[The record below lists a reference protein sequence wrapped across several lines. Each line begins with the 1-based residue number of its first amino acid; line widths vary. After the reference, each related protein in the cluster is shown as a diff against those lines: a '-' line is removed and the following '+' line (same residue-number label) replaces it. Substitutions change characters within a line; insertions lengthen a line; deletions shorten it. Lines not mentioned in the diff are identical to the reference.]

1 MERVPAMTMHR
12 RCEPIFATSP
22 HRVMMRILFRYI
34 DLCARRPVLLT
45 LLLAGTIGLSVWTA
59 KRIRVDPD
67 ISALLPDDSPDR
79 AALKILQA
87 RTKPSQPLIL
97 LAASSDTSLN
107 RKVAAKLADAVTD
120 WPETRFAIARRDPA
134 SLWERRLLFAPAE
147 SIDAISES
155 IDERVRW
162 ERCQALPGCFTL
174 DEAPVVPDEDAV
186 RESII
191 SSPETAMLLHLLG
204 GRVPG
209 PAGSTGQHEQDASG
223 DLCTPDGNLCAVE
236 ASIEGDP
243 ANLAFA
249 DTILARVD
257 ALFAQVR
264 PANVPADLRLVVSGA
279 YRNAPIAR
287 RMTTE
292 DLKRASIVTGVL
304 MFTLLLVW
312 YRSIRALLF
321 LNVPLM
327 VGLTWTAGFVA
338 VVDHDLNILTAFT
351 LGILGGLGVEYGI
364 HILAHWRTTTMASR
378 DPAENR
384 RQALLGFRDT
394 ILHLGGSMVIAVVT
408 TASGFLSLVVAR
420 FRGFSE
426 MGALAAVGVLL
437 TLSAFI
443 VVLPIMARWFGF
455 FSASTARAEGQ
466 VDVQSRPLAIPPR
479 LASVVAMAGVAI
491 GIGFGLVGRG
501 VGFERDFRKLQPAE
515 ISHGLPSGS
524 ALRGSTR
531 RAVFMLGESQAD
543 LEIAAT
549 ALRTEGPG
557 PLGDAKLPW
566 ILTARSFVPAD
577 QPTRLEAVARL
588 RKVID
593 RALRSADEKS
603 SAQLNKLRALALV
616 STPIEAS
623 QMPPWVRD
631 WLFERNGRFG
641 TIGLIYTELS
651 GSDAGAMQILH
662 ERMAQWR
669 KRFPKIVFASAVAQL
684 GEVIPG
690 LAADAPMVFTL
701 ALAGLALSTLLVSRS
716 WRRTLLVLIPLGLA
730 TAIGLGIMAL
740 FGLKVNLYNLIV
752 FPLFLGISIDGSVYV
767 VWAFEKGVPLR
778 SELTSKIGAISIST
792 LTNMSGFAGMLVAR
806 NPGIASLGK
815 TALIMLGSAMVVNVL
830 WLPCLMLTVGRSRKT

>member
-1 MERVPAMTMHR
+1 
-12 RCEPIFATSP
+12 
-22 HRVMMRILFRYI
+22 
-34 DLCARRPVLLT
+34 
-45 LLLAGTIGLSVWTA
+45 
-59 KRIRVDPD
+59 
-67 ISALLPDDSPDR
+67 
-79 AALKILQA
+79 
-87 RTKPSQPLIL
+87 
-97 LAASSDTSLN
+97 
-107 RKVAAKLADAVTD
+107 
-120 WPETRFAIARRDPA
+120 
-134 SLWERRLLFAPAE
+134 LLFAPAK

-162 ERCQALPGCFTL
+162 ERCQALPGCVTL
-174 DEAPVVPDEDAV
+174 DEAPSVPDEDSV
-186 RESII
+186 RESLK
-191 SSPETAMLLHLLG
+191 SSPETAMLLHMLG
-204 GRVPG
+204 GSGVESE
-209 PAGSTGQHEQDASG
+209 GSKRRHEQDASG
-223 DLCTPDGNLCAVE
+223 ELCTPDGTLCAVE

-243 ANLAFA
+243 SNLAFA

-257 ALFAQVR
+257 ALFAEVR
-264 PANVPADLRLVVSGA
+264 PVNAPADLRLVVSGA

-312 YRSIRALLF
+312 YRSIRVLLF

-327 VGLTWTAGFVA
+327 VGLAWTAGFVA

-351 LGILGGLGVEYGI
+351 LGVLGGLGIEYGI
-364 HILAHWRTTTMASR
+364 HILAHWRLNTTASR
-378 DPAENR
+378 DPVENR
-384 RQALLGFRDT
+384 RLALLGFRDT
-394 ILHLGGSMVIAVVT
+394 IRHLGGSMAIAVVT

-426 MGALAAVGVLL
+426 MGALAAVGVML
-437 TLSAFI
+437 TLLAFI
-443 VVLPIMARWFGF
+443 VVLPVMARWFGF
-455 FSASTARAEGQ
+455 FSPSRAKADVQ
-466 VDVQSRPLAIPPR
+466 NKVQSRPLAIPPR
-479 LASVVAMAGVAI
+479 RAAAVAIVGVAI

-501 VGFERDFRKLQPAE
+501 VGFELDFRKLQPPE
-515 ISHGLPSGS
+515 ISHGLPSGT

-531 RAVFMLGESQAD
+531 RTVFMLGESQED

-549 ALRTEGPG
+549 ALRIEGPG
-557 PLGDAKLPW
+557 PLGDAKQPW

-577 QPTRLEAVARL
+577 QPTRLAAVARL
-588 RKVID
+588 RQVID
-593 RALRSADEKS
+593 RALRDADEKS
-603 SAQLNKLRALALV
+603 STQLNKLRLLASV
-616 STPIEAS
+616 STPIEAN

-651 GSDAGAMQILH
+651 GSDAGEMQILH
-662 ERMAQWR
+662 ERMEQWR
-669 KRFPKIVFASAVAQL
+669 NRFPKIVFASAVAQL

-730 TAIGLGIMAL
+730 TGIGLGTMA
-740 FGLKVNLYNLIV
+740 FFDLKVNLYNLIV

-778 SELTSKIGAISIST
+778 SELASKVGAISIST
-792 LTNMSGFAGMLVAR
+792 FANMSGFAGMLVAR

-815 TALIMLGSAMVVNVL
+815 TALIMLGSALVVNIL
-830 WLPCLMLTVGRSRKT
+830 WLPCLMLTVGRSREA